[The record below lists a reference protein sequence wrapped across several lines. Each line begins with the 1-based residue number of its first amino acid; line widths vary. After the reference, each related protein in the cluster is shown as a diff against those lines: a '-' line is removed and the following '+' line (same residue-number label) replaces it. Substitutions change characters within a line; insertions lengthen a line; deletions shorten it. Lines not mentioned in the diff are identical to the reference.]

1 MFGNRMSASCAALS
15 IALLLLAACGPPAE
29 EMPQS
34 NATVFHG
41 ATVIVGD
48 GSDPIENA
56 TFVVEDG
63 SFVAAGASDE
73 VMAPEGAAHVDLS
86 GRTVIPALID
96 THVHLSVPRDALI
109 DDLQRRAYY
118 GVGAAVSLGHDD
130 GEATAA
136 VRDAQ
141 VPGAAR
147 AMTAGRG
154 ITRHEPGRSEVP
166 YWINT
171 PEEARTA
178 VQELAAANVDLV
190 KIWVDDRGGQYD
202 KLTPE
207 LYGAVI
213 DEAHQHGL
221 RVTAHIFSL
230 EDAKGLLE
238 AGVDAF
244 AHSVRDMDVDD
255 EFVEMVQARPEV
267 VLVANLGT
275 RGVHEDL
282 SWLSG
287 TLPADQL
294 EQTQAGYMDRPEA
307 HESFG
312 IQARNLARLNE
323 AGMKIAMGT
332 DGNAG
337 WRPHIEMRDMVE
349 SGMSPHEVI
358 VASTGAA
365 AEFLKMSDTGT
376 IEAGKSA
383 DFVVLEAS
391 PIEDITNTRRIE
403 SVYLRGEEV
412 DRAGLSAGW
421 VGGLRP

>member
-1 MFGNRMSASCAALS
+1 MLRTRTGALCAILSA
-15 IALLLLAACGPPAE
+15 ALLLLGACAPTE

-63 SFVAAGASDE
+63 RFVAAGGADE

-118 GVGAAVSLGHDD
+118 GVGAAMSLGHDD

-136 VRDAQ
+136 VRDAP
-141 VPGAAR
+141 VAGAAR

-171 PEEARTA
+171 PEEARAA
-178 VQELAAANVDLV
+178 VQELAGANVDFV
-190 KIWVDDRGGQYD
+190 KIWVDDRGGQFD

-238 AGVDAF
+238 AGVDSF

-255 EFVEMVQARPEV
+255 EFVAMVQERPNV
-267 VLVANLGT
+267 VLIPNLGG
-275 RGVHEDL
+275 RGVHDDV

-287 TLPADQL
+287 TLTAEAL
-294 EQTQAGYMDRPEA
+294 ERRRPLTWTGR
-307 HESFG
+307 SPTSRSG
-312 IQARNLARLNE
+312 SRL
-323 AGMKIAMGT
+323 GT
-332 DGNAG
+332 
-337 WRPHIEMRDMVE
+337 
-349 SGMSPHEVI
+349 SP
-358 VASTGAA
+358 G
-365 AEFLKMSDTGT
+365 
-376 IEAGKSA
+376 
-383 DFVVLEAS
+383 
-391 PIEDITNTRRIE
+391 
-403 SVYLRGEEV
+403 
-412 DRAGLSAGW
+412 
-421 VGGLRP
+421 

>member
-1 MFGNRMSASCAALS
+1 MFGNRMSASCAALG
-15 IALLLLAACGPPAE
+15 IALLLVAACGPPAE

-48 GSDPIENA
+48 GSDPIEDA
-56 TFVVEDG
+56 TFVIEDG
-63 SFVAAGASDE
+63 RFVAAGAAGE
-73 VMAPEGAAHVDLS
+73 VMAPEGAANVDLS

-178 VQELAAANVDLV
+178 VRELAAANVDLV
-190 KIWVDDRGGQYD
+190 KIWVDDRDGQYD

-267 VLVANLGT
+267 VLVANLGA

-307 HESFG
+307 QESFG

-383 DFVVLEAS
+383 DFVVLEAN
-391 PIEDITNTRRIE
+391 PLEDITNTRRIE

-412 DRAGLSAGW
+412 DRARLSAGW
-421 VGGLRP
+421 VGGQ

>member
-1 MFGNRMSASCAALS
+1 MFRTRTGAVCATLSAALF
-15 IALLLLAACGPPAE
+15 LLGACAPTE
-29 EMPQS
+29 EAPMS

-41 ATVIVGD
+41 ATLIVGD

-63 SFVAAGASDE
+63 RFVAAGGPD
-73 VMAPEGAAHVDLS
+73 VMAPEGAAHVDLT

-96 THVHLSVPRDALI
+96 THVHLSVPREALI

-130 GEATAA
+130 GDATAA
-136 VRDAQ
+136 VRDMPVA
-141 VPGAAR
+141 GAAR

-154 ITRHEPGRSEVP
+154 ISRHEPGRSEVP
-166 YWINT
+166 FWINT
-171 PEEARTA
+171 PEEARAA
-178 VQELAAANVDLV
+178 VQELAAANVDFV
-190 KIWVDDRGGQYD
+190 KIWVDDRGGQYE

-255 EFVEMVQARPEV
+255 GFVTMVQERPNV
-267 VLVANLGT
+267 VLVPNLGG

-282 SWLSG
+282 GWLSG
-287 TLPADQL
+287 TLTGEAL
-294 EQTQAGYMDRPEA
+294 EQAQAAHMDRPEA

-312 IQARNLARLNE
+312 IQARNPRPPE
-323 AGMKIAMGT
+323 RSGHEDR
-332 DGNAG
+332 DGN
-337 WRPHIEMRDMVE
+337 RRERR
-349 SGMSPHEVI
+349 
-358 VASTGAA
+358 
-365 AEFLKMSDTGT
+365 
-376 IEAGKSA
+376 
-383 DFVVLEAS
+383 LEA
-391 PIEDITNTRRIE
+391 PHRDAGHGGVRDEPARGDRCVHRIRRR
-403 SVYLRGEEV
+403 VPHDG
-412 DRAGLSAGW
+412 
-421 VGGLRP
+421 

>member
-1 MFGNRMSASCAALS
+1 MFGNRMSASCAALG

-34 NATVFHG
+34 NAIVFHG

-48 GSDPIENA
+48 GSDPIEDA
-56 TFVVEDG
+56 TFVIEDG
-63 SFVAAGASDE
+63 RFVAAGAAGE
-73 VMAPEGAAHVDLS
+73 VMAPQGAAQVDLS

-136 VRDAQ
+136 VRDVQ

-178 VQELAAANVDLV
+178 VRELAAANVDLV
-190 KIWVDDRGGQYD
+190 KIWVDDRDGQYD

-267 VLVANLGT
+267 VLVANLGA

-307 HESFG
+307 QESFG

-383 DFVVLEAS
+383 DFVVLEAN
-391 PIEDITNTRRIE
+391 PLEDITNTRRIE

-412 DRAGLSAGW
+412 DRARLSAGW
-421 VGGLRP
+421 VGGQ

>member
-1 MFGNRMSASCAALS
+1 MFGNRMSASCAALG
-15 IALLLLAACGPPAE
+15 IALLLVAACGPPAE

-48 GSDPIENA
+48 GSDPIEDA
-56 TFVVEDG
+56 TFVIEDG
-63 SFVAAGASDE
+63 RFVAAGAAGE

-178 VQELAAANVDLV
+178 VRELAAANVDLV
-190 KIWVDDRGGQYD
+190 KIWVDDRDGQYD

-267 VLVANLGT
+267 VLVANLGA

-307 HESFG
+307 QESFG

-383 DFVVLEAS
+383 DFVVLEAN
-391 PIEDITNTRRIE
+391 PLEDITNTRRIE

-412 DRAGLSAGW
+412 DRARLSAGW
-421 VGGLRP
+421 VGGQ

>member
-1 MFGNRMSASCAALS
+1 MFGNRMSASCAALG
-15 IALLLLAACGPPAE
+15 IALLLVAACGPPAE

-48 GSDPIENA
+48 GSDPIEDA
-56 TFVVEDG
+56 TFVIEDG
-63 SFVAAGASDE
+63 RFVAAGAAGE

-178 VQELAAANVDLV
+178 VRELAAANVDLV

-267 VLVANLGT
+267 VLVANLGA

-307 HESFG
+307 QESFG

-383 DFVVLEAS
+383 DFVVLEAN
-391 PIEDITNTRRIE
+391 PLEDITNTRRIE

-412 DRAGLSAGW
+412 DRARLSAGW
-421 VGGLRP
+421 VGGQ

>member
-63 SFVAAGASDE
+63 RFVAAGGADE

-118 GVGAAVSLGHDD
+118 GVGAAMSLGHDD

-136 VRDAQ
+136 VRDAP
-141 VPGAAR
+141 VAGAAR

-171 PEEARTA
+171 PEEARAA
-178 VQELAAANVDLV
+178 VQELAGANVDFV
-190 KIWVDDRGGQYD
+190 KIWVDDRGGQFD

-238 AGVDAF
+238 AGVDSF

-255 EFVEMVQARPEV
+255 EFVAMVQERPNV
-267 VLVANLGT
+267 VLIPNLGG
-275 RGVHEDL
+275 RGVHDDV

-287 TLPADQL
+287 TLTAEAL
-294 EQTQAGYMDRPEA
+294 EEAQAAHMDRPES

-358 VASTGAA
+358 AASTGAA

-421 VGGLRP
+421 VGGQ

>member
-1 MFGNRMSASCAALS
+1 MFGNRMSASCAALG
-15 IALLLLAACGPPAE
+15 IALLLVAACGPPAE

-48 GSDPIENA
+48 GSDPIEDA
-56 TFVVEDG
+56 TFVIEDG
-63 SFVAAGASDE
+63 RFVAAGAAGE

-96 THVHLSVPRDALI
+96 AHVHLSVPRDALI

-267 VLVANLGT
+267 VLVANLGA

-282 SWLSG
+282 NWLSG

-307 HESFG
+307 QESFG

-383 DFVVLEAS
+383 DFVVLEAN
-391 PIEDITNTRRIE
+391 PLEDITNTRRIE

-412 DRAGLSAGW
+412 DRARLSAGW
-421 VGGLRP
+421 VGGQ

>member
-1 MFGNRMSASCAALS
+1 MFRNRTGALCAILLA
-15 IALLLLAACGPPAE
+15 ALLLLGACAPTE
-29 EMPQS
+29 EAPQS

-63 SFVAAGASDE
+63 RFVAAGGADE

-130 GEATAA
+130 GDATAA
-136 VRDAQ
+136 VRDAP
-141 VPGAAR
+141 VAGAAR
-147 AMTAGRG
+147 AMTAGQG

-171 PEEARTA
+171 PEEARAA
-178 VQELAAANVDLV
+178 VQELAGANVDFV
-190 KIWVDDRGGQYD
+190 KIWVDDRGGQFD

-238 AGVDAF
+238 AGVDSF

-255 EFVEMVQARPEV
+255 EFVAMVQERPNV
-267 VLVANLGT
+267 VLIPNLGG
-275 RGVHEDL
+275 RGVHDDV

-287 TLPADQL
+287 TLTAEAL
-294 EQTQAGYMDRPEA
+294 EQAQAAHMDRPEA

-337 WRPHIEMRDMVE
+337 WRPHIEMLDMVE

-365 AEFLKMSDTGT
+365 AEYLMMDDTGT
-376 IEAGKSA
+376 IAAGKSA
-383 DFVVLEAS
+383 DFVVLEAN
-391 PIEDITNTRRIE
+391 PVEDITNTRRIV
-403 SVYLRGEEV
+403 SVYLGGEEV

-421 VGGLRP
+421 VGSQ